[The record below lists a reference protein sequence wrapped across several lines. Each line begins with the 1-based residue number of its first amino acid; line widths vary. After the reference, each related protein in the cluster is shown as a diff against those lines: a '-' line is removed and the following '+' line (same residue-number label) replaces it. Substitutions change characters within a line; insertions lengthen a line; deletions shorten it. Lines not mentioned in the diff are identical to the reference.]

1 MQMVCRSFPPPFF
14 FSARMSF
21 LFHPG
26 LDMCANSALALK
38 GGEVE
43 EAGGWL
49 LGLPLVMAEM
59 TGALTLARTL
69 RMTLHPAE
77 QPE

>member
-1 MQMVCRSFPPPFF
+1 
-14 FSARMSF
+14 
-21 LFHPG
+21 
-26 LDMCANSALALK
+26 MCANSALALK

-43 EAGGWL
+43 EGGGWL

-69 RMTLHPAE
+69 RVTLHPAE